1 MPKATRIPTVPFLIT
16 AAMVAIA
23 LPGCRADPIGEPP
36 PGTVFVSAR
45 DSFFQAETV
54 TVMATRSVR
63 WTNDGTVY
71 HTVVSDSLLWQSNLI
86 APRTWFEVRFDSTG
100 TFDYHCSQHAGM
112 TGTVIVQ

>member
-1 MPKATRIPTVPFLIT
+1 MTKTRPIT
-16 AAMVAIA
+16 IAPIVIAAIA
-23 LPGCRADPIGEPP
+23 AFALPACRADPIGAAP

-54 TVMATRSVR
+54 TVMVTRSVR
-63 WTNDGTVY
+63 WTNEGTVY
-71 HTVVSDSLLWQSNLI
+71 HTVVADSGLWQSGLI

>member
-1 MPKATRIPTVPFLIT
+1 MIKTDPITTVPILL
-16 AAMVAIA
+16 VAIA
-23 LPGCRADPIGEPP
+23 AFALAACRADTIGAPP
-36 PGTVFVSAR
+36 PGTTFVSAR

-54 TVMATRSVR
+54 TVMVTRSVR

-71 HTVVSDSLLWQSNLI
+71 HTVVEDGGLWQSNLI
-86 APRTWFEVRFDSTG
+86 APQAWFEVRFDSLG

>member
-1 MPKATRIPTVPFLIT
+1 MTQAVRTTTVPLLIAT
-16 AAMVAIA
+16 VVAFA
-23 LPGCRADPIGEPP
+23 LPGCRADPIGAPP
-36 PGTVFVSAR
+36 PGTTFVSAR

-54 TVMATRSVR
+54 TVMVTRSVR

-71 HTVVSDSLLWQSNLI
+71 HTVVSDSGLWQSNFI